1 MNPSHNILSD
11 SVGPKTI
18 FAASDPAAAAAS
30 GGQRRDFDEE
40 DGVRGPSAEGERERE
55 EKVVETVLSPVAAS
69 EEPPRHT

>member
-40 DGVRGPSAEGERERE
+40 DGVRPSAEGERERE

-69 EEPPRHT
+69 EGRPRHT

>member
-18 FAASDPAAAAAS
+18 FAASDPAAAAS

-40 DGVRGPSAEGERERE
+40 DGVRPSAEGGERE

-69 EEPPRHT
+69 EGRPRHT